1 MMQTAVHHQ
10 PVATTLRADSPVTA
24 ASTSL
29 KGTSASAALPFPQAL
44 PQEPSRTVV
53 AVYGPGQDAIV
64 QVVADILGKP
74 WTTETSLSTLGRGSS
89 AVVVGIRATDL
100 PGSLDGCDKSA
111 CMLVNLHCVDDGSFP
126 EEGLTEL
133 CDYEFLYSLRS
144 PFFRRDLTRFLS
156 LILGQTRP
164 HEDLKTKNR
173 TNFISTTFPDVHA
186 ALPNLDI
193 LSVGSDAVEIRVDLL
208 VDPDPLPQDQG
219 HPGVPSLRYV
229 GQQLMLLRQHTE
241 LPIIFTTRCTKEN
254 GKFPMDNPA
263 LFYRYLRRAIQW
275 GVEYI
280 DVELWLPEDI
290 RRKLAEV
297 KGNSVIMSAF
307 HDFSGEWKWTS
318 PEAPRIFEESAKY
331 ADIVKMI
338 AMVDSVE
345 ANYELEYFRSTI
357 KQTHGTYPLLSAV
370 NMGQLGQ
377 LSRALNTVFS
387 PITHPLLPMI
397 AAPGQLTAAEINE
410 ALHIMG
416 QLPKRDLYAI
426 GSFRATPQSMFME
439 KCFNELSLPH
449 TLTSM
454 DRGPAGS
461 LERVFSQPSFGGAAL
476 HPPLSSTSHLP
487 AISDAARAIGL
498 VDTIVVTSP
507 GSLVGENATWKGIR
521 ATLTRDYVPSAY
533 RGRAAIILA
542 GTESEASAS
551 IFALRSLGVGAIYT
565 VGFRATGPLAEG
577 LEPFTSIQS
586 VKLVEQPFVIV
597 SALPPEKSL
606 LVQPLLR
613 HYRSTGRASPPSTR
627 GKVYLDLT
635 RGERTGDPVSVAERS
650 GWTAYGIEDVNAW
663 TTVEMLR
670 LLVGQNV
677 PFDFVRMAS
686 VMSRPTVSID
696 RLTPRRVTAEPRES
710 MNCKSCRK
718 RKVISFSV
726 PSHAVPKK
734 RGPKTDV
741 LEALLK
747 RVDGLEKRLQDDG
760 THPLSPAS
768 PVKPDIPLSS
778 STSISHPVSNS
789 HPPPHPQS
797 HPAAF
802 PLAPPA
808 AYAHGH
814 THGHTQGHGHPPP
827 GRVPDAMLDTYFARL
842 HGKPFFI
849 LDEASTRQRHA
860 SGQLPVSL
868 SMAVYALT
876 LRYTTVNPPPGSL
889 EYARQARRMIDI
901 DQPTIENLQTLL
913 LLCQTF
919 YAYGCGKK
927 AYMTLG
933 NAVSMVLALDLYRE
947 PPASHPSLT
956 PERETRRRLFWS
968 VYILDRFLTCGSK
981 RPCLIADHS
990 ILVRLPA
997 SHPTGQDPGDIFNPV
1012 GPNIPFSSDRRKTAS
1027 SSAGSGACS
1036 SLLVDISRIL
1046 GVTHRYLAAGGVKG
1060 DSHFP
1065 WHALSNLSKIRQ
1077 ELDLWAAGT
1086 HDLFASIEALFGHP
1100 ESTLLLL
1107 SKLIYHLVHCLLYRP
1122 FLPIDLAE
1130 LRGTGQ
1136 HQSWQIEATTLCFS
1150 HANAIAELVEL
1161 ARHAPRIE
1169 WPDLIAY
1176 CLTVAGTV
1184 HIHGVHYNGRREGEV
1199 FASSPD
1205 FLNREMSQLDWLS
1218 GFWSGVRHHRD
1229 LLRTLEVCHA
1239 ELVRSLAARPVRFAP
1254 VFHLEDFLDRYP
1266 GLSLGGGPGVDGS
1279 HVRLVDEDQ
1288 IDLDPQLLYAS
1299 TSVPTTGPTPILPS
1313 QPNGIHHTHARHH
1326 STSSAS
1332 ASASA
1337 SHSLPFTS
1345 STWPEIPTDPELLNQ
1360 TPATGSVGP
1369 NASAFFSPTLG
1380 STTHYHHPTPHSQP
1394 QTYLQSQ
1401 IQYAT
1406 FPFES
1411 TPVPVP
1417 VPVESP
1423 SATSQ
1428 SQPSSA
1434 TAGPGSSGNGNGN
1447 EEKDPFLS
1455 LLEQIAENEH
1465 NPGGPS
1471 ELDFFLE
1478 ELATQS
1484 SSLSLLSAVLKESRS
1499 LPRQIDTDPTTPTPD
1514 LPSPVQ
1520 ERLLQFV
1527 RDVQRHLGQDSKVG
1541 YDGLRAAMDM
1551 DRGLLGDK
1559 LGLGHNGL
1567 ASGYREQRDMGP
1579 LIDIDVDTRRNMN
1592 GTGTTNGEVE
1602 DVFTPEAT
1610 SSLSTASASG
1620 SGSTRQ
1626 RRRSSISGAQ
1636 KHLYNLLSFVSFLT
1650 KESLLLRPG
1659 AGERVA
1665 VEMIVETLEHPDLG
1679 SALKG
1684 HELCRS
1690 GGRANEMTVTAISLW
1705 LIIMGEELYSRA
1717 QSQASVQTA
1726 KSNRKSAILIDLDD
1740 GSGSEDGEEEEGTWQ
1755 QLSEIVIREW
1765 ETWTA
1770 RLQFLSLRQDLEIQ
1784 AREQAAEAAAV
1795 MRRVYD

>member
-1 MMQTAVHHQ
+1 MMQTALHQ
-10 PVATTLRADSPVTA
+10 PVATTLRADSPVTPA
-24 ASTSL
+24 TTL
-29 KGTSASAALPFPQAL
+29 KGTPAAAVIPLPPQAI
-44 PQEPSRTVV
+44 PQDPSRTVV
-53 AVYGPGQDAIV
+53 TVYGPGQDTIV

-74 WTTETSLSTLGRGSS
+74 WTTETSLSAFGRGSN
-89 AVVVGIRATDL
+89 AVVVGVQATDL
-100 PGSLDGCDKSA
+100 AGSLEGCDKSG

-126 EEGLTEL
+126 EDALTEL
-133 CDYEFLYSLRS
+133 CDYEFLYSVRT
-144 PFFRRDLTRFLS
+144 PFLRRDLTRFLS

-164 HEDLKTKNR
+164 HEDLKTKGR

-193 LSVGSDAVEIRVDLL
+193 LSVGSDAVELRVDLL
-208 VDPDPLPQDQG
+208 VDPVPQD
-219 HPGVPSLRYV
+219 PPSPVPSLRYV

-241 LPIIFTTRCTKEN
+241 MPIIFTTRCTKEG
-254 GKFPMDNPA
+254 GKFPKDDPS

-280 DVELWLPEDI
+280 DVELWLPEEI
-290 RRKLAEV
+290 RRKLTEV
-297 KGNSVIMSAF
+297 SGNSVIMSAF
-307 HDFSGEWKWTS
+307 HDYSGEWRWTS
-318 PEAPRIFEESAKY
+318 PEAPRIFAESAKY

-416 QLPKRDLYAI
+416 QLSKRDLYAI

-449 TLTSM
+449 TLTSI

-461 LERVFSQPSFGGAAL
+461 LERVITQPSFGGAAL
-476 HPPLSSTSHLP
+476 HPPVSVSTSRLP
-487 AISDAARAIGL
+487 AVSDAARAIGL
-498 VDTIVVTSP
+498 VDTVVVTGP

-542 GTESEASAS
+542 GSEREASAS

-565 VGFRATGPLAEG
+565 VGFRGTGPLAEG

-635 RGERTGDPVSVAERS
+635 RGERTGDPVGVAERS
-650 GWTAYGIEDVNAW
+650 GWTAYGTEDVNAW
-663 TTVEMLR
+663 TTVETLR

-686 VMSRPTVSID
+686 GIRTGVRSWMGKIPQSHID

-718 RKVISFSV
+718 RKIKCNRLR
-726 PSHAVPKK
+726 PSCEACKVFQCPCIYDAIPKK

-747 RVDGLEKRLQDDG
+747 RVDGLEKRLRDDD
-760 THPLSPAS
+760 HPLSPSS
-768 PVKPDIPLSS
+768 PVKTDLPPHA
-778 STSISHPVSNS
+778 SHAPTAFPIAPPPVSYA
-789 HPPPHPQS
+789 HPQ
-797 HPAAF
+797 
-802 PLAPPA
+802 
-808 AYAHGH
+808 
-814 THGHTQGHGHPPP
+814 P
-827 GRVPDAMLDTYFARL
+827 GRMPDAMLDAYFARL

-849 LDEASTRQRHA
+849 LDETSTRQRHQN
-860 SGQLPVSL
+860 GRLPVYL
-868 SMAVYALT
+868 SMAIYALT

-889 EYARQARRMIDI
+889 EYARQARRMVDI
-901 DQPTIENLQTLL
+901 DQPSIENLQTLL
-913 LLCQTF
+913 LLSQTF

-947 PPASHPSLT
+947 APGSHPSLQ
-956 PERETRRRLFWS
+956 PEREMRRRLFWAAY
-968 VYILDRFLTCGSK
+968 VMDRFLTCGSK

-990 ILVRLPA
+990 IVVRIPA
-997 SHPTGQDPGDIFNPV
+997 SNTTGSDPGDIFNPV
-1012 GPNIPFSSDRRKTAS
+1012 GPNIPYSSDRRKTAGS
-1027 SSAGSGACS
+1027 CSA
-1036 SLLVDISRIL
+1036 LLVDISRIL

-1130 LRGTGQ
+1130 LRGSGQ

-1169 WPDLIAY
+1169 WPDLVAY

-1184 HIHGVHYNGRREGEV
+1184 HIHGVHYHGRRDGEV

-1205 FLNREMSQLDWLS
+1205 FLAREMHQLAWLRQS
-1218 GFWSGVRHHRD
+1218 WTGVQHHRD
-1229 LLRTLEVCHA
+1229 LLTTLSTCHA
-1239 ELVRSLAARPVRFAP
+1239 DLVRTLAARPVRFAP

-1266 GLSLGGGPGVDGS
+1266 GVVVDGS
-1279 HVRLVDEDQ
+1279 HVRLVDGDEQ
-1288 IDLDPQLLYAS
+1288 MELDPQLLYTTAAA
-1299 TSVPTTGPTPILPS
+1299 PTLPS
-1313 QPNGIHHTHARHH
+1313 QPQQNGLNHHPHPHHSHTHARHP
-1326 STSSAS
+1326 STT
-1332 ASASA
+1332 
-1337 SHSLPFTS
+1337 SLPPFSPT
-1345 STWPEIPTDPELLNQ
+1345 STWPDLPTDPDLLPHPHQHHTSPGN
-1360 TPATGSVGP
+1360 PAPGP
-1369 NASAFFSPTLG
+1369 SSIFSPTLG
-1380 STTHYHHPTPHSQP
+1380 SSNFHTSHLQPNLSSQ
-1394 QTYLQSQ
+1394 LSSQ

-1411 TPVPVP
+1411 TPVPVG
-1417 VPVESP
+1417 V
-1423 SATSQ
+1423 
-1428 SQPSSA
+1428 
-1434 TAGPGSSGNGNGN
+1434 GSSPESQQSSGVGGGVTSGSGSGTGAAVGN

-1478 ELATQS
+1478 
-1484 SSLSLLSAVLKESRS
+1484 
-1499 LPRQIDTDPTTPTPD
+1499 
-1514 LPSPVQ
+1514 
-1520 ERLLQFV
+1520 
-1527 RDVQRHLGQDSKVG
+1527 
-1541 YDGLRAAMDM
+1541 GLDA
-1551 DRGLLGDK
+1551 
-1559 LGLGHNGL
+1559 
-1567 ASGYREQRDMGP
+1567 E
-1579 LIDIDVDTRRNMN
+1579 
-1592 GTGTTNGEVE
+1592 GEKA
-1602 DVFTPEAT
+1602 P
-1610 SSLSTASASG
+1610 
-1620 SGSTRQ
+1620 
-1626 RRRSSISGAQ
+1626 
-1636 KHLYNLLSFVSFLT
+1636 
-1650 KESLLLRPG
+1650 
-1659 AGERVA
+1659 
-1665 VEMIVETLEHPDLG
+1665 
-1679 SALKG
+1679 
-1684 HELCRS
+1684 
-1690 GGRANEMTVTAISLW
+1690 
-1705 LIIMGEELYSRA
+1705 
-1717 QSQASVQTA
+1717 
-1726 KSNRKSAILIDLDD
+1726 
-1740 GSGSEDGEEEEGTWQ
+1740 
-1755 QLSEIVIREW
+1755 
-1765 ETWTA
+1765 
-1770 RLQFLSLRQDLEIQ
+1770 
-1784 AREQAAEAAAV
+1784 
-1795 MRRVYD
+1795 

>member
-1 MMQTAVHHQ
+1 MMQTALHHQ
-10 PVATTLRADSPVTA
+10 PVATTLRADSPVSAAA
-24 ASTSL
+24 ASTTL
-29 KGTSASAALPFPQAL
+29 KGTPATTVLPFPHT
-44 PQEPSRTVV
+44 PPHDPSNTVV
-53 AVYGPGQDAIV
+53 AIYGPGQDGIV

-74 WTTETSLSTLGRGSS
+74 WTTETPLSTLGRGSS
-89 AVVVGIRATDL
+89 AVVIGIQARDL
-100 PGSLDGCDKSA
+100 ARDLEGCDKSA
-111 CMLVNLHCVDDGSFP
+111 CILINLHCVDDDSFP
-126 EEGLTEL
+126 EEALTDL

-144 PFFRRDLTRFLS
+144 PFFRRDLTRFLA
-156 LILGQTRP
+156 LILGQSRP

-208 VDPDPLPQDQG
+208 VDPIPQD
-219 HPGVPSLRYV
+219 PPSPVPSLRYV

-241 LPIIFTTRCTKEN
+241 MPIIFTTRCAKEN

-263 LFYRYLRRAIQW
+263 LFYRYLRRAIKW

-290 RRKLAEV
+290 RQRLTEV
-297 KGNSVIMSAF
+297 KGNSTIMSAF

-318 PEAPRIFEESAKY
+318 PDAPRIFEESAKY

-357 KQTHGTYPLLSAV
+357 KQTYGTHPLLSAV

-410 ALHIMG
+410 AQHIMG

-449 TLTSM
+449 TLTSI
-454 DRGPAGS
+454 DRGPASS
-461 LERVFSQPSFGGAAL
+461 LERVLTQPSFGGAAL
-476 HPPLSSTSHLP
+476 NPPISASSSRLP
-487 AISDAARAIGL
+487 AISEPARAIGL
-498 VDTIVVTSP
+498 VDTIVATSP

-542 GTESEASAS
+542 GSESEACAA
-551 IFALRSLGVGAIYT
+551 IFALRSLAVGSIYT

-635 RGERTGDPVSVAERS
+635 RGERNGDPVGVAERS
-650 GWTAYGIEDVNAW
+650 GWTAYGIEDVNSW

-677 PFDFVRMAS
+677 PFDFDWGNRVNAGPGLHPMLDMS
-686 VMSRPTVSID
+686 SRPTVGID
-696 RLTPRRVTAEPRES
+696 RLTPRRVAAEPRES

-718 RKVISFSV
+718 RKIKCNRLR
-726 PSHAVPKK
+726 PSCEACKVFQCAYAVPKK

-747 RVDGLEKRLQDDG
+747 RVDGLEKRLQDEN
-760 THPLSPAS
+760 HPLSPDS
-768 PVKPDIPLSS
+768 PVKPDLPLQSPHSS
-778 STSISHPVSNS
+778 LASQSGQQSQSQGQSQGQN
-789 HPPPHPQS
+789 QS
-797 HPAAF
+797 HSAAF
-802 PLAPPA
+802 PIAPPPIQGYHHA
-808 AYAHGH
+808 PSHSHGYAPS
-814 THGHTQGHGHPPP
+814 HPGSTVGLAFQS
-827 GRVPDAMLDTYFARL
+827 GRMPDSMLDAYFARL

-849 LDEASTRQRHA
+849 LDEAVTRSRHG
-860 SGQLPVSL
+860 SGALPGYL
-868 SMAVYALT
+868 AMAVYALT
-876 LRYTTVNPPPGSL
+876 LRYTTANPPPGSL
-889 EYARQARRMIDI
+889 EYARQARRLVDI

-913 LLCQTF
+913 LLSQTF
-919 YAYGCGKK
+919 YAFGCGKK

-947 PPASHPSLT
+947 LPASHPALP
-956 PERETRRRLFWS
+956 PEREMRRRLFWS
-968 VYILDRFLTCGSK
+968 VYVMDRFLTCGSK

-990 ILVRLPA
+990 IVVRLPA
-997 SHPTGQDPGDIFNPV
+997 SNPSGSDPGDVFNPV
-1012 GPNIPFSSDRRKTAS
+1012 GPNIPYSSDRRK
-1027 SSAGSGACS
+1027 SAGSCS
-1036 SLLVDISRIL
+1036 ALLVDIARIL

-1130 LRGTGQ
+1130 LRGSGQ

-1169 WPDLIAY
+1169 WPDLVAY

-1184 HIHGVHYNGRREGEV
+1184 HIHGVHYHGRRDGEV

-1205 FLNREMSQLDWLS
+1205 FLTREMHQLAWLRQS
-1218 GFWSGVRHHRD
+1218 WTGVQHHRD
-1229 LLRTLEVCHA
+1229 LLTTLSACHA
-1239 ELVRSLAARPVRFAP
+1239 DLVRTLAARPVRFAP
-1254 VFHLEDFLDRYP
+1254 VFHLEDFLERYP
-1266 GLSLGGGPGVDGS
+1266 GLVVDGS
-1279 HVRLVDEDQ
+1279 HVRLVDDEQ
-1288 IDLDPQLLYAS
+1288 FDLDPQLLYA
-1299 TSVPTTGPTPILPS
+1299 PTLPS
-1313 QPNGIHHTHARHH
+1313 QPQPAHQPNGITHHRHH
-1326 STSSAS
+1326 STSSS
-1332 ASASA
+1332 I
-1337 SHSLPFTS
+1337 PFSPS
-1345 STWPEIPTDPELLNQ
+1345 STWPDIPTDPDLLSQSPGTSTLFSTQQNPFNHLAQTQTHPSSRNQ
-1360 TPATGSVGP
+1360 NLSLNLPLSLTTTP
-1369 NASAFFSPTLG
+1369 
-1380 STTHYHHPTPHSQP
+1380 
-1394 QTYLQSQ
+1394 Q

-1411 TPVPVP
+1411 TPLPEP
-1417 VPVESP
+1417 DIDSPESHQ
-1423 SATSQ
+1423 SAGAGALGAGGPPT
-1428 SQPSSA
+1428 
-1434 TAGPGSSGNGNGN
+1434 GPGAGGN

-1465 NPGGPS
+1465 SQGGPS

-1478 ELATQS
+1478 GLEGDEPGPGPGTV
-1484 SSLSLLSAVLKESRS
+1484 SANV
-1499 LPRQIDTDPTTPTPD
+1499 
-1514 LPSPVQ
+1514 
-1520 ERLLQFV
+1520 
-1527 RDVQRHLGQDSKVG
+1527 
-1541 YDGLRAAMDM
+1541 
-1551 DRGLLGDK
+1551 
-1559 LGLGHNGL
+1559 
-1567 ASGYREQRDMGP
+1567 
-1579 LIDIDVDTRRNMN
+1579 
-1592 GTGTTNGEVE
+1592 
-1602 DVFTPEAT
+1602 
-1610 SSLSTASASG
+1610 
-1620 SGSTRQ
+1620 
-1626 RRRSSISGAQ
+1626 
-1636 KHLYNLLSFVSFLT
+1636 
-1650 KESLLLRPG
+1650 G
-1659 AGERVA
+1659 AGV
-1665 VEMIVETLEHPDLG
+1665 
-1679 SALKG
+1679 
-1684 HELCRS
+1684 
-1690 GGRANEMTVTAISLW
+1690 GG
-1705 LIIMGEELYSRA
+1705 GG
-1717 QSQASVQTA
+1717 
-1726 KSNRKSAILIDLDD
+1726 K
-1740 GSGSEDGEEEEGTWQ
+1740 
-1755 QLSEIVIREW
+1755 
-1765 ETWTA
+1765 
-1770 RLQFLSLRQDLEIQ
+1770 
-1784 AREQAAEAAAV
+1784 AA
-1795 MRRVYD
+1795 